1 MQSLYNV
8 IFRACYGKVLR
19 PSVYQVR
26 RNETVSWSQGGELA
40 RVNSPS
46 GSHLEGKVALYEAKH
61 MKKLVRQPGIS
72 AIRGQG

>member
-1 MQSLYNV
+1 M
-8 IFRACYGKVLR
+8 LR

-26 RNETVSWSQGGELA
+26 RSETVSWSRGGAELA

-61 MKKLVRQPGIS
+61 MEKLVRQPGDLS
-72 AIRGQG
+72 HQRTRLR

>member
-1 MQSLYNV
+1 MRLSL
-8 IFRACYGKVLR
+8 G
-19 PSVYQVR
+19 PGG
-26 RNETVSWSQGGELA
+26 GGELA

-61 MKKLVRQPGIS
+61 MEKLVRQPGIS